1 MKKSNLSLLVV
12 AFSMLFV
19 GAGCSYEASVGEVK
33 DLPLPSVSEVKEV
46 SVADKSGDFNI
57 SGNIAEDWTEDK
69 EADPRVLTMFF
80 SPEAEGDAFR
90 ENINIMGFLFAEGE
104 AEMTID
110 EYVDSAM
117 SGSEQ
122 APGYKLLSRKSLTV
136 AGYPAITV
144 VYQADNAKAGRLQFE
159 QTLFKTEKEGFL
171 VTFTGTPEGALE
183 FEQVYQ
189 DFLKSIVVK

>member
-12 AFSMLFV
+12 VFAMLLL

-33 DLPLPSVSEVKEV
+33 EISVPKKEV
-46 SVADKSGDFNI
+46 SVSDKSGNFNI
-57 SGNIAEDWTEDK
+57 SGTIADDWIENK
-69 EADPRVLTMFF
+69 EADPRVLTMLF
-80 SPEAEGDAFR
+80 SPEAEDDTFR
-90 ENINIMGFLFAEGE
+90 ENINVMGFLFAKGE

-122 APGYKLLSRKSLTV
+122 APGYKLLSRKNLTI

-144 VYQADNAKAGRLQFE
+144 SYQADNAKAGRLQFE

-171 VTFTGTPEGALE
+171 ITFTGTPEGAVE
-183 FEQVYQ
+183 FAQDYQ
-189 DFLKSIVVK
+189 YFLKSISVK

>member
-1 MKKSNLSLLVV
+1 MKKSNLSLLGV

-46 SVADKSGDFNI
+46 SIVGENGNFNI
-57 SGNIAEDWTEDK
+57 SGTIAEDWLENK

-80 SPEAEGDAFR
+80 SPESRGDIFR

-117 SGSEQ
+117 SGTDE
-122 APGYKLLSRKSLTV
+122 APGYKFLSRKSLTV

-144 VYQADNAKAGRLQFE
+144 TYQADNAKAGRLQFE

-189 DFLKSIVVK
+189 DFLKSISVK